1 MDISFIITI
10 VKERIAQFII
20 SGSDRRKM
28 QEDFLNFFLF
38 PFVFAGFALP
48 FESSTLQLATS
59 SGHVRERVRLVP
71 VVVLEPHHH
80 PLLLLLRKLF
90 CNQAILPQ
98 GTSRGVVVQDGPAG
112 RERPYLQIHDR
123 LRFEG
128 RDTDLDLVVPVIAH
142 QV

>member
-48 FESSTLQLATS
+48 FESSTLQLATI

-90 CNQAILPQ
+90 CNQAILP
-98 GTSRGVVVQDGPAG
+98 
-112 RERPYLQIHDR
+112 
-123 LRFEG
+123 
-128 RDTDLDLVVPVIAH
+128 
-142 QV
+142 